1 MVRSTTTIAYI
12 ALHKMLTN
20 EHEETLVI
28 RLSNAYSTGST
39 CHFTHVANPV
49 IFSDKSWIR
58 NERGK
63 QKTEHKRGS
72 VTQTC

>member
-1 MVRSTTTIAYI
+1 
-12 ALHKMLTN
+12 MLKN
-20 EHEETLVI
+20 EHLPPPQETLVI
-28 RLSNAYSTGST
+28 RLSNAYSTSST
-39 CHFTHVANPV
+39 CHFIHVANSV

-58 NERGK
+58 NEGGK